1 MYSGRPA
8 RFRAQ
13 AARLDYRGQTT
24 WGELTGCAMKILAA
38 RSLGQEPAPQDR
50 RLLTHRLKASRR
62 EVWEGNV
69 GAHTLALL
77 ALHATDPDDPL
88 LTDGTDALLK
98 VRNPD
103 GGLPFI
109 PDHADFLSAVAALA
123 LARSALPS
131 HHQLLLR
138 IGDFLAAHQ
147 NPDGGWAFTDRV
159 TQGDTESTGA
169 VLEALHAIDP
179 TRYARALNRGRAHL
193 ATLAGGDGGFPTYLP
208 GQPSEAVM
216 TANAIC
222 ALAPDPA
229 RYTPL
234 LRRATLHL
242 LEAQQPDGTF
252 ERSWSLAQAH
262 ALRRATAALTCLPP
276 PITAALTERIQQ
288 ALHRADTYLSSAQN
302 PDGGFGHQAGDA
314 SDVSSTAHALSAGTS
329 LNRPAWSSRALAYL
343 LAHQQAD
350 GGFTS
355 RPEQVA
361 PRPIPYAHPSHAS
374 VFALTALGEH
384 HQGGAQRRP

>member
-13 AARLDYRGQTT
+13 AARLDYRGQAT

-50 RLLTHRLKASRR
+50 RFLTHRLKASRR

-77 ALHATDPDDPL
+77 ALP
-88 LTDGTDALLK
+88 
-98 VRNPD
+98 
-103 GGLPFI
+103 
-109 PDHADFLSAVAALA
+109 
-123 LARSALPS
+123 
-131 HHQLLLR
+131 
-138 IGDFLAAHQ
+138 Q

-179 TRYARALNRGRAHL
+179 TRYAPALNRGRAHL

-276 PITAALTERIQQ
+276 PITAVLTERIQQ

-302 PDGGFGHQAGDA
+302 PDGGGFGHQAGDA

-329 LNRPAWSSRALAYL
+329 LNRPVWSSKALAYL